1 MADSYVE
8 TKVREALVAA
18 RGSRAVAQQMLMT
31 WAEADDRL
39 LRGLARPFLKAV
51 TAAAVEGAVRRGA
64 GTSDGASRSAA
75 PAQGARLSRDA
86 LERVLD
92 RVGEERED
100 RRAEGGSAR
109 PEMRHATTVLQR
121 GPAGSADPDHAA
133 AMMTLAKA
141 FAAKKLR

>member
-64 GTSDGASRSAA
+64 GPSAGASR
-75 PAQGARLSRDA
+75 PEAQGARLSRDA
-86 LERVLD
+86 LERVLS
-92 RVGEERED
+92 RVGEEREEQ
-100 RRAEGGSAR
+100 REGGAGRS
-109 PEMRHATTVLQR
+109 EIRHATTALQR
-121 GPAGSADPDHAA
+121 GPAGAADPDHAS

>member
-39 LRGLARPFLKAV
+39 LRGMARPFLKAV
-51 TAAAVEGAVRRGA
+51 AAAAVEGAVRRGA
-64 GTSDGASRSAA
+64 GPAEGARSATQA
-75 PAQGARLSRDA
+75 PGAKLSRDA
-86 LERVLD
+86 LERVLS

-100 RRAEGGSAR
+100 QRAEGGAAR
-109 PEMRHATTVLQR
+109 PEMRHATTALQR
-121 GPAGSADPDHAA
+121 GPAGSAEPDHAA